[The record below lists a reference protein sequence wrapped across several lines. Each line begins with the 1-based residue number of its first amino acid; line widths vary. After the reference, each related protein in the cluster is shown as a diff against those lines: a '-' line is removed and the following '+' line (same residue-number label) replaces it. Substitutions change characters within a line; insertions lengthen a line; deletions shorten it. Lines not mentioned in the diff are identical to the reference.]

1 VEKEK
6 EYERENEIVRGMSE
20 APETDQ
26 PLAEAGR
33 YPGLPAARER
43 GLVVAALELPYWI
56 KRESG
61 EWVLFVEERS
71 IEMVRRELA
80 AFESE
85 ESQRPPMRTLLPAE
99 KIPTFSLYVAG
110 WVLIGS
116 FLVQLRAGERWLERG
131 SAEGSAILHGAW
143 WRTITALTLHADA
156 SHLTANLATGLL
168 FAAFVIPRLGS
179 GFTWLAI
186 VLGGALGNALNAWGY
201 RGEAHDSIGASTA
214 CFGALGILVGAE
226 LISRWSEPRQRSG
239 WQLIL
244 PLGAGLALLAYL
256 GVGDEGKNIDYMAH
270 GWGFAVGI
278 AEGASAVA
286 LRLKERAPAPA
297 QRAAGVATL
306 ALVALCWALA
316 LRR

>member
-1 VEKEK
+1 M
-6 EYERENEIVRGMSE
+6 VRGMSE

-33 YPGLPAARER
+33 YPRLSAARER

-56 KRESG
+56 KRKKG
-61 EWVLFVEERS
+61 EWVLLVEERS
-71 IEMVRRELA
+71 LEAVRKELA

-85 ESQRPPMRTLLPAE
+85 ESLRPPLRTLLPAE

-110 WVLIGS
+110 WILLGS

-131 SAEGSAILHGAW
+131 SAEGSAILHGQW

-156 SHLTANLATGLL
+156 SHLAANIATGLL
-168 FAAFVIPRLGS
+168 FAAFVIPRLGA

-186 VLGGALGNALNAWGY
+186 VFSGALGNALNAWGY
-201 RGEAHDSIGASTA
+201 RGESHDSIGASTA

-226 LISRWSEPRQRSG
+226 LLSRWSEPRHRSA

-278 AEGASAVA
+278 AEGAAAVV
-286 LRLKERAPAPA
+286 LRMKERLPVLA
-297 QRAAGVATL
+297 QRAAGVAAL

-316 LRR
+316 LRH